1 MTLHIRPTE
10 EGDLPALTA
19 IYNHAVEQ
27 TLTTLDT
34 DPKSLEQM
42 ARWLADHDGER
53 YCAVTAV
60 DDGAIVGYASLS
72 PFAPRGGYLASAEVS
87 TYVAPEAQGRGV
99 GARLTRFVT
108 DEAVRRGFTTVL
120 GMLTANNHASQ
131 RMIERIGYKPS
142 GAWSAIGVKQ
152 GVLIDMLM
160 FQYRIPQNEAGFE
173 RL

>member
-10 EGDLPALTA
+10 VGDLPALVR
-19 IYNHAVEQ
+19 IYNHAVER

-42 ARWLADHDGER
+42 AKWLADHQGGR

-60 DDGAIVGYASLS
+60 DAGEVVGYASLS
-72 PFAPRGGYLASAEVS
+72 PFAARGGYLASAEVS
-87 TYVAPEAQGRGV
+87 TYVAPAAQGGRI
-99 GARLTRFVT
+99 GARLTQFVT

-120 GMLTANNHASQ
+120 GMLTANNHASR
-131 RMIERIGYKPS
+131 RMIERIGYEPS
-142 GAWSAIGVKQ
+142 GAWNAIGVKH

-160 FQYRIPQNEAGFE
+160 YQFRIPENEAGFE